1 MNNHCTTT
9 AAVNATRPT
18 WIRATSA

>member
-9 AAVNATRPT
+9 AAVTATRPT